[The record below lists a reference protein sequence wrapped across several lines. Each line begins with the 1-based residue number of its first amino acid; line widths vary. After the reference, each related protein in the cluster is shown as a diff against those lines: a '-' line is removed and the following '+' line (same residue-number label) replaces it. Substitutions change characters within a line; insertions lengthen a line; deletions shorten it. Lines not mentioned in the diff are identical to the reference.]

1 MYRFQSYDVKNRL
14 LLDDESYTIILN
26 TACEPEKVPE
36 ELRAFFAYINDPSK
50 RDGSWLT
57 QAIDERV
64 RKYNTTKWRKRQMT
78 LEEMM
83 NQRFDAGREEGRE
96 EGEEKLNRLNMLLIR
111 QERMED
117 LKKAASDKAYRR
129 KLYCEFGLDAE
140 AE

>member
-1 MYRFQSYDVKNRL
+1 
-14 LLDDESYTIILN
+14 
-26 TACEPEKVPE
+26 
-36 ELRAFFAYINDPSK
+36 
-50 RDGSWLT
+50 
-57 QAIDERV
+57 
-64 RKYNTTKWRKRQMT
+64 MT

-83 NQRFDAGREEGRE
+83 NQRFDAGREEGIGIGREEGIGIGRE